1 MDNSKRNDL
10 GFAADIVKLIPHYE
24 HMELIDAK
32 SNNCE
37 KGIDYTCE
45 EIKANHTSGNVTS
58 SYRDKKSE
66 LHYVMDKLGHE
77 VIVGGTG
84 SGKSTGPINAQIDA
98 GSLAGYSMTI
108 VDTKGEL
115 YESNAARLEER
126 GYDVRLINIKD
137 ATHSERINPLYKGA
151 KLILLLKD
159 IGTNVISKGTHGNR
173 CYEYKGKTY
182 HSRQALQEMFSYEIT
197 DIYGQVQKEFRS
209 VVAKL
214 WPVEN
219 QKDPMWEK
227 NAWKMMVALAFAL
240 ASDQLETDPNKKT
253 NIKQVNF
260 ANMKSIFDSFEIE
273 RRGGL
278 NDRGF
283 FSRRGYDS
291 FVYSEVKR
299 IFFENAD
306 NTMRNFHGFVD
317 DAFSKYNFPGFMELT
332 LTNSFHIEDF
342 ITKPTALFIVY
353 DEMDILSQS
362 FLSYSISYML
372 EELKLIADARPNLC
386 LPSPFLF
393 IIDEFATLPKNEHIA
408 NFIAFGRSRKIFI
421 HFVLQSYSQLM
432 SKYGELGKSLLENC
446 NDTIFLSTNDF
457 KTIQD
462 FSVELGKCTIIAPG
476 SDLFNGVLRLE
487 ERPIVTCS
495 TLCSLKQGEVYVKRS
510 GAMPLKGYFEKSY
523 ECPEYQCQRKKLSD
537 YTNPLDGERAE
548 YNYDVTR
555 ICSDENDEED
565 DDGYFGF

>member
-1 MDNSKRNDL
+1 MDNSRNNDMR
-10 GFAADIVKLIPHYE
+10 FVADIIKMLPHYE

-32 SNNCE
+32 SNNSE
-37 KGIDYTCE
+37 KGEDVTYKDLVGTR
-45 EIKANHTSGNVTS
+45 KAGNVTS
-58 SYRDKKSE
+58 SYRDGKGE

-98 GSLAGYSMTI
+98 GSLAGYSMAI

-115 YESNAARLEER
+115 YESNAARLEKR

-137 ATHSERINPLYKGA
+137 AQHSEKINPLYKGA
-151 KLILLLKD
+151 KLILSLKNV
-159 IGTNVISKGTHGNR
+159 GTNVICKDEHGKK
-173 CYEYKGKTY
+173 CYKYKGRAY
-182 HSRQALQEMFSYEIT
+182 HSQKSLQEVFSYEIT
-197 DIYGQVQKEFRS
+197 NVYNQVQKEFRS

-214 WPVEN
+214 WPVESE
-219 QKDPMWEK
+219 KDPMWEK
-227 NAWKMMVALAFAL
+227 NAWKMLIALAFAL
-240 ASDQLETDPNKKT
+240 ASDQLETDTNKKT
-253 NIKQVNF
+253 DIKQVNF
-260 ANMKSIFDSFEIE
+260 ANMKAIFDSFENG

-306 NTMRNFHGFVD
+306 TTMRNFLGFVD

-332 LTNSFHIEDF
+332 LTNSFHMEDF
-342 ITKPTALFIVY
+342 IDKPTALFIVY

-362 FLSYSISYML
+362 FLSYNISYML
-372 EELKLIADARPNLC
+372 EELKLIADARPSLC
-386 LPSPFLF
+386 LPSPVLF

-446 NDTIFLSTNDF
+446 NNTIFLSTNDF

-476 SDLFNGVLRLE
+476 SELYNGALRLE

-495 TLCSLKQGEVYVKRS
+495 NLSALKQGEAYVKRN
-510 GAMPLKGYFEKSY
+510 GKMPLKACFEKSY
-523 ECPEYQCQRKKLSD
+523 ECAEYKCPRKKLSD
-537 YTNPLDGERAE
+537 YPNPLDGERAQ
-548 YNYDVTR
+548 YDYDVTKIR
-555 ICSDENDEED
+555 EEVD
-565 DDGYFGF
+565 DDDDDDLFNF